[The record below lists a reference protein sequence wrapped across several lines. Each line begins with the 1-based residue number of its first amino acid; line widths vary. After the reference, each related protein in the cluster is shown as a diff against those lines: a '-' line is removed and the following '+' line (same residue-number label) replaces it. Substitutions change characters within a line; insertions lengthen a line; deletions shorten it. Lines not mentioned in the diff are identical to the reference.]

1 MLAVRAWPG
10 RSEQIVRPR
19 PVGEDNVIFS
29 APEERACNTI
39 CSLNGA
45 RRPAGGRSRIT
56 AATVL
61 PGDGV
66 GCVPPAALSCVIRD
80 PVISR

>member
-1 MLAVRAWPG
+1 MLAVRASPG
-10 RSEQIVRPR
+10 RSEQIARPR

-29 APEERACNTI
+29 APEECVCNTI

-45 RRPAGGRSRIT
+45 RRRAGGRSRIT

-61 PGDGV
+61 PETAVGV
-66 GCVPPAALSCVIRD
+66 CRRSVSTRRFVVYD
-80 PVISR
+80 T